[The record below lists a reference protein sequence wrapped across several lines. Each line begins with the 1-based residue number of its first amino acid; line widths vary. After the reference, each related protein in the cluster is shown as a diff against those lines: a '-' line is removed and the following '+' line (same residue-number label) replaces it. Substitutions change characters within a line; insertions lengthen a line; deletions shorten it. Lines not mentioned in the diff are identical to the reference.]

1 MLRVDIFFFL
11 MQTHNLPEKFKNM
24 VRYMYRQDRF
34 TFNVKIYDT
43 KFTRQTVLHVNFNK
57 NTLF

>member
-1 MLRVDIFFFL
+1 

-57 NTLF
+57 NTFP